1 MPAIGST
8 IDHARF
14 GSGVVVA
21 IDLTTYSLP
30 MIVCDYAAGRIVRPL
45 AEIIF

>member
-8 IDHARF
+8 IEHAHF
-14 GSGVVVA
+14 GHGVVVA

-30 MIVCDYAAGRIVRPL
+30 MIACDYAAGRIIRPL